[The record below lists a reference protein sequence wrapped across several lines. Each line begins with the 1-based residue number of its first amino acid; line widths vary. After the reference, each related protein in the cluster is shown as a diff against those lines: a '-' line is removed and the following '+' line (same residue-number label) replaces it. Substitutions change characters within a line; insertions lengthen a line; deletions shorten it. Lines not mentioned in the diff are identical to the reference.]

1 MLKLKRLSRKKKL
14 SNQQHN
20 SLGVFIMKKSLSEI
34 LIEKSLFLT
43 ALLSCF
49 IILVI
54 SCFIFVEGFPAIQEY
69 GFLKFILGNLWAPN
83 DEEFGVFSMI
93 AGSLIV
99 TFIALLISTPL
110 SILCATYIAEIAEDN
125 VRNFLKPVI
134 QTLSGI
140 PSVVYGFFGLII
152 LVPFIRSHF
161 GGSGFSVMT
170 ASLILS
176 VMILPTIISVSYDSL
191 IAVPREYREA
201 SLGLGATGWQT
212 IHKVVI
218 PAALPGIITA
228 IILGMGRAVGE
239 TLAVIMVVGNVSK
252 MPNSIFDPA
261 RTLTSNIALEMS
273 YATGIHY
280 NALFATAV
288 ILFILIMLLLV
299 VVKCIQRKFSLDLT
313 GGSS

>member
-1 MLKLKRLSRKKKL
+1 M
-14 SNQQHN
+14 N
-20 SLGVFIMKKSLSEI
+20 KSLSEI
-34 LIEKSLFLT
+34 LIEKGLFLT

-54 SCFIFVEGFPAIQEY
+54 SCFIFIEGLPAIQEY
-69 GFLKFILGNLWAPN
+69 GFVKFLLGNVWSPN
-83 DEEFGVFSMI
+83 EDEFGVFSMI

-110 SILCATYIAEIAEDN
+110 SVLCAIFMAEIAGDN

-161 GGSGFSVMT
+161 GGSGFIVLS

-176 VMILPTIISVSYDSL
+176 VMILPTIISVSYDS
-191 IAVPREYREA
+191 IIVVPREYREA

-212 IHKVVI
+212 IRKVVI
-218 PAALPGIITA
+218 PSALPGIITA

-252 MPNSIFDPA
+252 IPYSIFDPA

-280 NALFATAV
+280 HALFATAV

-299 VVKCIQRKFSLDLT
+299 VVKGIQKKFSLDIN

>member
-1 MLKLKRLSRKKKL
+1 M
-14 SNQQHN
+14 N
-20 SLGVFIMKKSLSEI
+20 KSLSEI
-34 LIEKSLFLT
+34 LIEKGLFLT

-54 SCFIFVEGFPAIQEY
+54 SCFIFIEGLPAIQEY
-69 GFLKFILGNLWAPN
+69 GFVKFLLGNVWSPN
-83 DEEFGVFSMI
+83 EDEFGVFSMI

-110 SILCATYIAEIAEDN
+110 SVLCATFMAEIAGDN

-161 GGSGFSVMT
+161 GGSGFSVLS

-176 VMILPTIISVSYDSL
+176 VMILPTIISVSYDSI
-191 IAVPREYREA
+191 IAVPCEYREA

-212 IHKVVI
+212 IRKVVI
-218 PAALPGIITA
+218 PSALPGIITA

-252 MPNSIFDPA
+252 IPHSIFGPA

-280 NALFATAV
+280 HALFATAV

-299 VVKCIQRKFSLDLT
+299 VVKGIQKKFSLDIN

>member
-1 MLKLKRLSRKKKL
+1 M
-14 SNQQHN
+14 N
-20 SLGVFIMKKSLSEI
+20 KSLSEI
-34 LIEKSLFLT
+34 LIEKGLFLT

-54 SCFIFVEGFPAIQEY
+54 SCFIFIEGLPAIQEY
-69 GFLKFILGNLWAPN
+69 GFVKFLLGNVWSPN
-83 DEEFGVFSMI
+83 EDEFGVFSMI

-110 SILCATYIAEIAEDN
+110 SVLCATFMAEIAGDN

-161 GGSGFSVMT
+161 GGSGFSVLS

-176 VMILPTIISVSYDSL
+176 VMILPTIISVSYDS
-191 IAVPREYREA
+191 IIVVPREYREA

-212 IHKVVI
+212 IRKVVI
-218 PAALPGIITA
+218 PSALPGIITA

-252 MPNSIFDPA
+252 IPHSIFDPA

-280 NALFATAV
+280 HALFATAV

-299 VVKCIQRKFSLDLT
+299 VVKGIQKKFSLDIN

>member
-1 MLKLKRLSRKKKL
+1 M
-14 SNQQHN
+14 N
-20 SLGVFIMKKSLSEI
+20 KSLSEI
-34 LIEKSLFLT
+34 LIEKGLFLT

-54 SCFIFVEGFPAIQEY
+54 SCFIFIEGLPAIQEY
-69 GFLKFILGNLWAPN
+69 GFVKFLLGNVWSPN
-83 DEEFGVFSMI
+83 EDEFGVFSMI

-110 SILCATYIAEIAEDN
+110 SVLCAIFMAEIAGDN

-134 QTLSGI
+134 QTLLGI

-161 GGSGFSVMT
+161 GGSGFSVLS

-176 VMILPTIISVSYDSL
+176 VMILPTIISVSYDS
-191 IAVPREYREA
+191 IIVVPREYREA

-212 IHKVVI
+212 IRKVVI
-218 PAALPGIITA
+218 PSALPGIITA

-252 MPNSIFDPA
+252 IPYSIFDPA

-280 NALFATAV
+280 HALFATAV

-299 VVKCIQRKFSLDLT
+299 VVKGIQKKFSLDIN

>member
-1 MLKLKRLSRKKKL
+1 M
-14 SNQQHN
+14 N
-20 SLGVFIMKKSLSEI
+20 KSLSEI
-34 LIEKSLFLT
+34 LIEKGLFLT

-54 SCFIFVEGFPAIQEY
+54 SCFIFIEGLPAIQEY
-69 GFLKFILGNLWAPN
+69 GFVKFLLGNVWSPN
-83 DEEFGVFSMI
+83 EDEFGVFSMI

-110 SILCATYIAEIAEDN
+110 SVLCAIFMAEIAGDN

-161 GGSGFSVMT
+161 GGSGFSVLS

-176 VMILPTIISVSYDSL
+176 VMILPTIISVSYDS
-191 IAVPREYREA
+191 IIVVPREYREA

-212 IHKVVI
+212 IRKVVI
-218 PAALPGIITA
+218 PSALPGIITA

-252 MPNSIFDPA
+252 IPYSIFDPA

-280 NALFATAV
+280 HALFATAV

-299 VVKCIQRKFSLDLT
+299 VVKGIQKKFSLDIN

>member
-1 MLKLKRLSRKKKL
+1 
-14 SNQQHN
+14 
-20 SLGVFIMKKSLSEI
+20 MKKSLSEI
-34 LIEKSLFLT
+34 LIEKSLFIT
-43 ALLSCF
+43 AILSCF

-54 SCFIFVEGFPAIQEY
+54 SGFIFAEGFPAIQEY
-69 GFLKFILGNLWAPN
+69 GFVKFLLGNLWSPN
-83 DEEFGVFSMI
+83 DGEFGVFSMI

-99 TFIALLISTPL
+99 TFLALIIATPL
-110 SILCATYIAEIAEDN
+110 SVLCATFMAEVAGDN

-152 LVPFIRSHF
+152 LVPFVRYHF
-161 GGSGFSVMT
+161 GGSGFSVLS

-176 VMILPTIISVSYDSL
+176 VMILPTIVSVSYDSL

-212 IHKVVI
+212 IRKVVI

-252 MPNSIFDPA
+252 IPHSIFDPA

-280 NALFATAV
+280 SALFATAV
-288 ILFILIMLLLV
+288 ILFILIMVLLV
-299 VVKCIQRKFSLDLT
+299 VVKCIQRKFSLDLS
-313 GGSS
+313 GGSL